1 MRFRQ
6 VVLFEYVF
14 AAVMDF
20 YFTPYVLGRFAL
32 IIWPGTAAAS
42 LVKVMVCMAFRV
54 PTVVVFVVDLTC
66 EVEERTSHEEIY
78 AKFKRRLEHN
88 MKGFVGYCE

>member
-1 MRFRQ
+1 
-6 VVLFEYVF
+6 LFEYVF

-54 PTVVVFVVDLTC
+54 TTIDVSFVDLTC
-66 EVEERTSHEEIY
+66 EFEETTSYAEIY
-78 AKFKRRLEHN
+78 SKI
-88 MKGFVGYCE
+88 